1 MSKSK
6 KDIILENLESIEI
19 WAKQGMSEKQI
30 AMNLKISY
38 SYFREQKKS
47 ISALFDALCR
57 GKIVAD
63 VAVEN
68 ALYKRAL
75 GYDAV
80 ETTAVKV
87 KSIYFDDRDNKC
99 QKEEVVT
106 VNTIRH
112 VPADPGAQKFWLI
125 NRQKDSWKDN
135 PHKVDIDKKSLEIKE
150 KLVEKE
156 NW

>member
-6 KDIILENLESIEI
+6 KDIILDNLESIEI

-47 ISALFDALCR
+47 LSALSEALCR

-80 ETTAVKV
+80 ETVAVKV
-87 KSIYFDDRDNKC
+87 KSIYFDERDNKC

-106 VNTIRH
+106 VDTTRH
-112 VPADPGAQKFWLI
+112 IPADPGAQKFWLI

-135 PHKVDIDKKSLEIKE
+135 PHKAANDKELLEIKKKLAE
-150 KLVEKE
+150 KDD
-156 NW
+156 W

>member
-1 MSKSK
+1 MAKSK

-47 ISALFDALCR
+47 LSALSEALCR

-80 ETTAVKV
+80 ETVAVKV
-87 KSIYFDDRDNKC
+87 KSIYFDERDNKC

-106 VNTIRH
+106 VDTIRH
-112 VPADPGAQKFWLI
+112 IPADPGAQKFWLI

-135 PHKVDIDKKSLEIKE
+135 PHKVINDKELLEIKK
-150 KLVEKE
+150 KLVEKDV
-156 NW
+156 W